1 MWLQETQIYSLT
13 VPEICLMGLKSQ
25 CWQGV
30 LLKVVEKNTFPYF
43 FQLLEAACLTKHH
56 ITSITSPLF
65 LQLLLSLH
73 HHL

>member
-1 MWLQETQIYSLT
+1 MWLKETQIYSLT
-13 VPEICLMGLKSQ
+13 VPEICLMGLKSR

-30 LLKVVEKNTFPYF
+30 LLKAVEKNPFPYF
-43 FQLLEAACLTKHH
+43 FQLLEAACLTYHH